1 MKTYKATTN
10 KRAKSATI
18 RVYESGRLIAKYRA
32 NNLSKDELTEFEY
45 MTSEDIANF
54 VKMNDCEVLR

>member
-10 KRAKSATI
+10 KRTKSATI

-32 NNLSKDELTEFEY
+32 KGLSKDELAEFEY
-45 MTSEDIANF
+45 MISGDIANF
-54 VKMNDCEVLR
+54 VKTNDCEVLK